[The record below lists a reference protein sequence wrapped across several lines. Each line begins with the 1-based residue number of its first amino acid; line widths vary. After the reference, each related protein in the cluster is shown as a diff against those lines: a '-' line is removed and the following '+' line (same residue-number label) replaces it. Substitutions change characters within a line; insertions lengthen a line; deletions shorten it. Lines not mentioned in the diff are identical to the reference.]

1 MAKGNFIE
9 YVVSD
14 DPNKYPNGSVQGGY
28 YYEKVVKSTA
38 TSVPTDLI
46 PEIVCA
52 DNHLR
57 DIVIE
62 DGVAYARVG
71 FYHRELFDMNFTVT
85 KDLTVDKLIIIGCGG
100 YGGLANDTN
109 GGGPGGTGELK
120 QINNYTL
127 TTGNYKVFLY
137 SNGNTVLFKDSTE
150 LYRATCGVQGTDGAG
165 KLVDSSS
172 SADATEG
179 NEGFYTELMGSTQRG
194 WENTMRTGYG
204 LGGGGCGSGMGER
217 LLDNSVLGM
226 YIRKGNPGGVLIY
239 VRL

>member
-71 FYHRELFDMNFTVT
+71 FYSADIGKSFS
-85 KDLTVDKLIIIGCGG
+85 LTVNENISVAKMVVIGPGGKGGICINSNVTGSPGGRGEKKEKINFIISSGNLTVELRPDNTTVNFINSAQYAESVIATKGSDGADGG
-100 YGGLANDTN
+100 ESSSASPVEGTN
-109 GGGPGGTGELK
+109 GYYLDLMPQIRRRCNGSNADLYTGAGIGAGGPGNEISDK
-120 QINNYTL
+120 NY
-127 TTGNYKVFLY
+127 
-137 SNGNTVLFKDSTE
+137 
-150 LYRATCGVQGTDGAG
+150 
-165 KLVDSSS
+165 
-172 SADATEG
+172 EG
-179 NEGFYTELMGSTQRG
+179 I
-194 WENTMRTGYG
+194 
-204 LGGGGCGSGMGER
+204 LGG
-217 LLDNSVLGM
+217 VF
-226 YIRKGNPGGVLIY
+226 IY